1 MNQSRKA
8 TTKREDYL
16 IVVDSRTPHIIIVRP
31 VAKGKILSRAKL
43 TITIV
48 DTREN
53 KDGKI
58 AIFGNNSCTTS
69 IERSKMTLKG
79 IIRSHNVK
87 SSSNNSGTT
96 LGEQL
101 KGQTRAF
108 GSILKQP
115 SENRLK

>member
-1 MNQSRKA
+1 MKLSSEA
-8 TTKREDYL
+8 MTKREDYP
-16 IVVDSRTPHIIIVRP
+16 IVVGSRIPHIIIARP

-43 TITIV
+43 TTTIV

-69 IERSKMTLKG
+69 IERSKMSFKVT
-79 IIRSHNVK
+79 IRSHNVK
-87 SSSNNSGTT
+87 SSSDNSGTT
-96 LGEQL
+96 LGEQP